1 MPEDKD
7 PARREMPWDRD
18 MKTSVPIKIIVIAM
32 TLIFIALV
40 LATCASLVNSPI
52 R

>member
-1 MPEDKD
+1 MREGKD

-18 MKTSVPIKIIVIAM
+18 MKTIVPIKIIVIAM
-32 TLIFIALV
+32 TFIFVALV
-40 LATCASLVNSPI
+40 LATCASLVMSPI